1 MFLTCIYLS
10 VDIASGSVH
19 LSVAGHPPF
28 LWISK
33 EQVKVMSAEAGPPLG
48 IIPAEYHTTTIFL
61 EEGDRLLLLTDGV
74 FEAKNRMGQR
84 LGFEN
89 LVSFVNTRRKERAL
103 IQVIMEYIDDFSEG
117 AERAD
122 DVTMVELSWSENR

>member
-1 MFLTCIYLS
+1 MS
-10 VDIASGSVH
+10 V
-19 LSVAGHPPF
+19 
-28 LWISK
+28 
-33 EQVKVMSAEAGPPLG
+33 EAGPPLG
-48 IIPAEYHTTTIFL
+48 IIPAEYHTTTIVL

-74 FEAKNRMGQR
+74 FEAKNKVGQR
-84 LGFEN
+84 LGFQN
-89 LVSFVNTRRKERAL
+89 LVSFVNTHRKEKEL